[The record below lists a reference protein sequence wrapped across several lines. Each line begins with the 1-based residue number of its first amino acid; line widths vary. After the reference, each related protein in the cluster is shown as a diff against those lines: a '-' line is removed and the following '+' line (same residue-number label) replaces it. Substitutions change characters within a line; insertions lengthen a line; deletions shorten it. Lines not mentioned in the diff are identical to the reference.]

1 MVDERPRDLVG
12 TFAHPLR
19 PLVALVPLGRLPE
32 KSGADRL
39 RQLVAMVAARRS
51 KSADAKLRYV
61 IECMG
66 VRPGNA
72 TTDEVLK
79 WVNTRIALGDEVS
92 FKFVEVAQAQDPI
105 DRQNIP
111 AHAPNDN

>member
-1 MVDERPRDLVG
+1 MIVRSLSDYRE
-12 TFAHPLR
+12 
-19 PLVALVPLGRLPE
+19 LVAAMVAMEIRVNGKL
-32 KSGADRL
+32 KATCGADGL

-51 KSADAKLRYV
+51 KSADAGLRYV

-66 VRPGNA
+66 VCPGNA